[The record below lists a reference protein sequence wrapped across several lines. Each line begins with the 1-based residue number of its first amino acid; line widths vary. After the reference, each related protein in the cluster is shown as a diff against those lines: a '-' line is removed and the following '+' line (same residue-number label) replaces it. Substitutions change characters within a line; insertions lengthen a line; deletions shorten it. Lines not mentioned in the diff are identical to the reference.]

1 MTTADPGRPSR
12 PRGTILAL
20 GGGGFSAGDSP
31 LLDDLLLDLARPRAE
46 THGRG
51 DRPRVAFVGTA
62 SGDAEDYCAKF
73 TAAFADR
80 AETTVVSLFWRDG
93 SDLAATLRGQDA
105 VFVGG
110 GSTLN
115 LLALWRLHGL
125 DVAMAGA
132 LADGVVLCGVSAG
145 MNCWFDASV
154 TDSFGPLSALTD
166 GLGFLPGSACPHYDG
181 EAARRPA
188 YLDLVGSR
196 ALPSGFAA
204 EDGVGLL
211 FRDGQLFEAVS
222 ERPDGQAFRVHLSG
236 GALDVDDAADLVDVA
251 ESPVDVRYLG

>member
-1 MTTADPGRPSR
+1 MTTADSGRPSR
-12 PRGTILAL
+12 PAGTILAL
-20 GGGGFSAGDSP
+20 GGGGFSVGESS

-46 THGRG
+46 RRGHG

-62 SGDAEDYCAKF
+62 SGDADGYVEKF
-73 TAAFADR
+73 EAAFADR
-80 AETTVVSLFWRDG
+80 AETTVVPLFWRDG
-93 SDLAATLRGQDA
+93 SDLAATLLDQDA

-125 DVAMAGA
+125 DAAMTAA
-132 LADGVVLCGVSAG
+132 LADGVVLSGISAG

-154 TDSFGPLSALTD
+154 TDSHGPLSALDD

-181 EAARRPA
+181 EADRRPA
-188 YLDLVGSR
+188 YLDMVGSG

-211 FRDGQLFEAVS
+211 FRDGTLVEAVS
-222 ERPDGQAFRVHLSG
+222 ERPDGRAFRVHLSG
-236 GALDVDDAADLVDVA
+236 GALDVDDAADLADVA
-251 ESPVDVRYLG
+251 ESPLDVRFLG